1 MITSTTL
8 PWGDEGAGS
17 RVSEKIY
24 IRLLGAVTGEREAE
38 PIDLGPARQQVALA
52 LLASAPARPVP
63 MHRLVSG
70 IWGEDAPRNAE
81 QSVYTYISGLRR
93 AFEPSR
99 GRREPSRLLS
109 GTSAGYILRL
119 RPGQVDAVL
128 FGERVAEAHRAR
140 RSGDDR
146 QAVRLLD
153 QALLMWRGIALSGLS
168 GPFVEKE
175 RDRLEQLRLSAVEQ
189 RAESLL
195 RLDRHAEIIEEL
207 RDLTRHR
214 PLRERARELLMTA
227 LFRSGRQAEALETF
241 EEGRVVLAE
250 ELGLSPGEGL
260 RRCYEMVL
268 RADAASLSPQPR
280 QLPRRLAEFV
290 GRTDEVVLLRE
301 RLAPGDDAPP
311 GPLVIITGPPGV
323 GKSAL
328 AVQVAHRVEERFPDG
343 QLYVNCRGATPELPA
358 LSALEVLGRFL
369 RALGVPP
376 HAVPSDLDEAAAVWR
391 SRLHGRRVLALL
403 DDAADLGQIRPLLST
418 PFGTSLLVTSRETMT
433 WGDDFFQLELDRM
446 SHAESAT
453 MLAGLAGA
461 GRVTEDAGQTASLVR
476 LCDGLPLALKIAGA
490 RLAGRTDWTV
500 ATLTARLSDE
510 RRRLHELAVGDLAV
524 RSSLAA
530 GHTALERG
538 RRAVDRQAAR
548 ILALLGLLHVPE
560 ATAEVAGALLGVPPA
575 EAEPGLER
583 LVDAHLLDRAGQ
595 GRYQLHDLV
604 RLFAGELRPD
614 GARDALIRV
623 FSYYA
628 ASARLASS
636 VIDPHRVQTA
646 APVDAVPHQVSGV
659 EEAKAWLHEEEP
671 VLVAAA
677 AQAMGSPDEAIAR
690 LGINLAFG
698 LAWHQQRTY
707 DMTTMHELN
716 TKALR
721 LSERLGDEASAQV
734 AHDYIANA
742 LRVTGRT
749 DESVAHLLA
758 SLAIARRLGDAFAE
772 QRAMGNLAVVH
783 ITGERFEEAL
793 PWAERQLALARRIG
807 SRVGVRYALMMA
819 GNAHRGAGRPEDAC
833 EPLNAALVDAQEVG
847 DLTHEAQT
855 RMGLGETHLALG
867 RPEEALEHLVRAS
880 DLMTLVGYRIGKLRC
895 LVGLSSTHRMMGRPD
910 RALACVTEAAGFG
923 GALGNPRWERRL
935 AEEQAAVHKALQ
947 P

>member
-1 MITSTTL
+1 M
-8 PWGDEGAGS
+8 
-17 RVSEKIY
+17 SEEIY

-38 PIDLGPARQQVALA
+38 PFDLGPARQQVALA
-52 LLASAPARPVP
+52 LLASVPARPVP

-70 IWGEDAPRNAE
+70 IWGDDAPRNAE

-99 GRREPSRLLS
+99 GRREPSRLLA
-109 GTSAGYILRL
+109 GTSAGYVLHL

-128 FGERVAEAHRAR
+128 FGERVAEAHRAQR
-140 RSGDDR
+140 RGDDR
-146 QAVRLLD
+146 QAVRALD
-153 QALLMWRGIALSGLS
+153 QALRMWRGIALSGLS
-168 GPFVEKE
+168 GPFVEQE
-175 RDRLEQLRLSAVEQ
+175 RDRLEQLRLSALEQ

-195 RLDRHAEIIEEL
+195 RLDRHAEIIEAL
-207 RDLTRHR
+207 RDLTRQH

-260 RRCYEMVL
+260 RRCHEMVL
-268 RADAASLSPQPR
+268 RADAAPLSPPAPH
-280 QLPRRLAEFV
+280 QLPRRLAVFV
-290 GRTDEVVLLRE
+290 GRADETAQLKE

-328 AVQVAHRVEERFPDG
+328 AVQVAHLVEERFPDG
-343 QLYVNCRGATPELPA
+343 QLYVNCRAATPELPA
-358 LSALEVLGRFL
+358 LTALEVLGRFL

-403 DDAADLGQIRPLLST
+403 DDAADLAQIRPLLAT

-433 WGDDFFQLELDRM
+433 WGDDYFQLELDRM
-446 SHAESAT
+446 SHADSAT

-461 GRVTEDAGQTASLVR
+461 GRVAADAGQTASLVR

-500 ATLTARLSDE
+500 ATLAARLSDE

-530 GHTALERG
+530 SHTALERG
-538 RRAVDRQAAR
+538 LRAVDRQAAR

-583 LVDAHLLDRAGQ
+583 LVDAHLLDRAGH

-614 GARDALIRV
+614 GARDALVRV

-646 APVDAVPHQVSGV
+646 APVDAVPHQVSGC
-659 EEAKAWLHEEEP
+659 EEAQAWLCEEEP
-671 VLVAAA
+671 ILVAAA
-677 AQAMGSPDEAIAR
+677 AQAMSFPDDTIAG

-698 LAWHQQRTY
+698 LAWHQQRAY
-707 DMTTMHELN
+707 DMTTMLALN
-716 TKALR
+716 AQALR
-721 LSERLGDEASAQV
+721 VSERLGDEASAQL
-734 AHDYIANA
+734 AHDHVANA

-749 DESVAHLLA
+749 DEAVAHLRA
-758 SLAIARRLGDAFAE
+758 SLTIARRLGDAFGE

-783 ITGERFEEAL
+783 ISGERFEEAL
-793 PWAERQLALARRIG
+793 PWAERQLALARSIG
-807 SRVGVRYALMMA
+807 SRVGVRYALLMT
-819 GNAHRGAGRPEDAC
+819 GNAHSGAGRPEKAC
-833 EPLNAALVDAQEVG
+833 EPLYAALADAQEVG
-847 DLTHEAQT
+847 DLTHEAQI
-855 RMGLGETHLALG
+855 RMGLGETHLAMG

-895 LVGLSSTHRMMGRPD
+895 LVGLSYTHRVMGRPD

-935 AEEQAAVHKALQ
+935 AEEQAAVHEALHQ
-947 P
+947 V